1 MSFKSFI
8 VLGLVGTMA
17 VRVMGQDVDLATNPG
32 ILMTVE
38 GSYLQESVDLMI
50 IRQQSRAADREMKI
64 HALENI
70 SSAIDK
76 GITGGDVLSALE
88 YMALEGIVNKTIY
101 NNRIRNNYPDIRG
114 QVAVYLGNLGNPDA
128 RKVLVKML
136 QAEYEPMVL
145 IEVVKSLTKIGI
157 NDHTH
162 EIIPMITK
170 RVNAFDV
177 LVPDNLLALA
187 ALEAYETFAAQPGGN
202 LDIPTIQLIE
212 RISEGRYHGAIR
224 ERAKQLLVKI
234 HTYSLNPGLQDT
246 SG

>member
-17 VRVMGQDVDLATNPG
+17 ILVMGQDVDLTTNPG

-70 SSAIDK
+70 RSAMDK
-76 GITGGDVLSALE
+76 GITGGEVLGALE
-88 YMALEGIVNKTIY
+88 YMALEGIVNKAI
-101 NNRIRNNYPDIRG
+101 NDRIRNNYPDIRG
-114 QVAVYLGNLGNPDA
+114 QAAVYLGNLGNPEA
-128 RKVLVKML
+128 RKILVKML

-157 NDHTH
+157 NDHNN
-162 EIIPMITK
+162 EMVYLITK

-187 ALEAYETFAAQPGGN
+187 ALEAYEAFAAQSGGT
-202 LDIPTIQLIE
+202 LDTSTIQLIQ

-224 ERAKQLLVKI
+224 ERAKQLLTKI
-234 HTYSLNPGLQDT
+234 YTYSSNPVLQDP